1 MSDGKL
7 TVNRPLVGV
16 IAIVCLCAALGIGL
30 THSGDESWV
39 LWQSGFTRVGL
50 VMAAFWFALPSPGRQ
65 AAWAN
70 MSPRTG
76 IAAVMAVVALAVR
89 PKAAIPVLIV
99 LAIVGLLLRP
109 RPKRRPKRPP
119 H

>member
-1 MSDGKL
+1 MSDEKI
-7 TVNRPLVGV
+7 TVSRPLVGV
-16 IAIVCLCAALGIGL
+16 IAAVCLCVAAGIGL
-30 THSGDESWV
+30 TRSGEEGWV

-50 VMAAFWFALPSPGRQ
+50 VMAAFWFALPTHGRK
-65 AAWAN
+65 AAWADI
-70 MSPRTG
+70 SPRTG
-76 IAAVMAVVALAVR
+76 IGVIMAVVALAVR

-109 RPKRRPKRPP
+109 RSKHRPKRPP